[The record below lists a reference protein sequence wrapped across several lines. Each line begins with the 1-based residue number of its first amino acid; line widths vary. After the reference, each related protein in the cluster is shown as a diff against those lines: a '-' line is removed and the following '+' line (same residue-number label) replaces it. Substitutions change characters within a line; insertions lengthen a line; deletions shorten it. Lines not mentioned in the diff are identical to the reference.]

1 MDNNV
6 YYNIKEKKNKNT
18 DNKNIEGFID
28 DLVNNLNTEYKK
40 ETVNDEMDFINNQSV
55 DDDIMS
61 DLVTENNYFANH
73 LNYQD
78 NYTVK
83 MLTKIMDYYGLDK
96 RKLRK
101 NEMIEMILLFES
113 EICNIEII
121 HKRKQLWFYVNELKN
136 DSFFKQ
142 YILVDI

>member
-55 DDDIMS
+55 DDDTIS

-83 MLTKIMDYYGLDK
+83 MSTKIMDYYGLDN